1 VIAVGGIAVGLQ
13 SEDNSF
19 RRMIEARYCGF
30 LDPGAEPIATFSV
43 ELHDHSTVASADAEL
58 EVNLKKGVWSFQRGD
73 FQALWNPASGLG
85 RIQQTAN
92 PYSTDS
98 VLRIVQSIVL
108 ARSGGFL
115 LHAASAVFRGCA
127 YLFAGVSGAGKTTIS
142 RLAPSEAILL
152 SDEISF
158 IRRQDNQY
166 QACGTPFAGEFGKPG
181 KNISVPLNTIFFL
194 EQGKENRIEDVAQ
207 SGALQMFLR
216 NVLFFSHDEQLVDSI
231 FDSAF
236 RLVERVPM
244 RRLIFA
250 PQPEVWEIIGATER
264 LSA

>member
-1 VIAVGGIAVGLQ
+1 MIAVGGIAVAFQ
-13 SEDNSF
+13 SEDDAF

-30 LDPGAEPIATFSV
+30 LDSDVEPIATFSV
-43 ELHDHSTVASADAEL
+43 ELLGYSTAASADAEL
-58 EVNLKKGVWSFQRGD
+58 EVNLQNGVWSFLRGD
-73 FQALWNPASGLG
+73 FRAHWNPASGLG
-85 RIQQTAN
+85 RIQQTPN

-142 RLAPSEAILL
+142 RLAPSEAVLL

-158 IRRQDNQY
+158 ISRQDGQY

-181 KNISVPLNTIFFL
+181 KNVSVPLNTIFFL
-194 EQGKENRIEDVAQ
+194 EQGKENRIEDVSQ
-207 SGALQMFLR
+207 SSALQAFLR
-216 NVLFFSHDEQLVDSI
+216 NVLFFSHDEQLVESI

-236 RLVERVPM
+236 RLVESVPM

-250 PQPEVWEIIGATER
+250 PHPQVWEIIGATQR